1 MSRSRPL
8 AGRAG
13 TRGEALPVAVLF
25 LGVIFTVLVGMHV
38 MAVAVARAAV
48 RAGADAAAGAARVT
62 APGDRAGGGVLA
74 ARIALA
80 AARSPVVETRL
91 PAMAAEP
98 ERGRVR
104 VLVFGG
110 IISPVLGGAELSARA
125 VPCGAGFDAGSHK
138 RSPAAFGS
146 SRHLA
151 SACAPGSSR
160 TARPNFN

>member
-1 MSRSRPL
+1 
-8 AGRAG
+8 
-13 TRGEALPVAVLF
+13 
-25 LGVIFTVLVGMHV
+25 

-62 APGDRAGGGVLA
+62 APGDRAGGGVPA

-91 PAMAAEP
+91 PAVAAEP

-110 IISPVLGGAELSARA
+110 VISPVLGGAGISARA
-125 VPCGAGFDAGSHK
+125 CGPLDDIA
-138 RSPAAFGS
+138 
-146 SRHLA
+146 A
-151 SACAPGSSR
+151 SAPSRAAARRCRGPGCGRLVAACLGLPLPAGARAAAARGAQAPRSGQR
-160 TARPNFN
+160 